1 VPLLRRAPARV
12 LSQGGDAVSDL
23 RCVLSGGTRGVGA
36 PAPDD
41 DEPDMIVL
49 RDEVRAAL
57 AEPKG

>member
-1 VPLLRRAPARV
+1 M
-12 LSQGGDAVSDL
+12 SDL